1 VTAQGA
7 FIPDVLAY
15 AATRS
20 RTSKMRPVLPG
31 EPMSAIDPPA
41 AAGTPAQPL
50 SQSYVRYALWML
62 LIIYTLNFVDRQI
75 VAILAEPIKKDLG
88 LSDAQLG
95 LLGGIAFAFFYTFL
109 GIPIARLAE
118 RGNRVKIISTAVIV
132 WSGFTAISGAA
143 QNFTHLLLARI
154 GVGVGEAGCTPP
166 AHSLISDYVP
176 PEKRA
181 SALAFYSMGVPVG
194 SAMGF
199 IVGALIAAEFGWRA
213 AFFAVGLP
221 GVILGIIAWTT
232 LKEPRNL
239 GLVMQHGQGSSPT
252 FREALKEVAGK
263 KSYWY
268 IVSAATVVSF
278 LGYGHAYFLPSFLTR
293 VHEMGLAERGA
304 ALAGMTF
311 FAGVIGT
318 LIGGRIADA
327 AAKKDTRAYAT
338 VPMIAFVIGVPFFL
352 AAMFADGTVATL
364 LLLAV
369 PTLLNSIWYG
379 PVYAAVQGLVQP
391 RTRATAVAIMLFLVN
406 MVGLGL
412 GPTVIGILSDVFAT
426 GHFATIAPA
435 GAEYAAFCAKG
446 AATAGEA
453 VCAAAQAEG
462 IRWSLVATASVGVL
476 VVVFFLLARQTIRQ
490 DLEAAKAA
498 A

>member
-1 VTAQGA
+1 
-7 FIPDVLAY
+7 
-15 AATRS
+15 
-20 RTSKMRPVLPG
+20 
-31 EPMSAIDPPA
+31 MSAVESTG
-41 AAGTPAQPL
+41 AGASAQPL

-62 LIIYTLNFVDRQI
+62 LVIYTLNFVDRQI

-88 LSDAQLG
+88 LTDGQLG
-95 LLGGIAFAFFYTFL
+95 MLGGIAFAFFYTFL
-109 GIPIARLAE
+109 GIPIARMAE
-118 RGNRVKIISTAVIV
+118 RGNRVKIISAAVVV
-132 WSGFTAISGAA
+132 WSGFTAVSGAA
-143 QNFTHLLLARI
+143 QNFAQLLLARI

-176 PEKRA
+176 AEKRA

-199 IVGALIAAEFGWRA
+199 IVGALIAAEWGWRA

-221 GVILGIIAWTT
+221 GVVIGIIAWMT
-232 LKEPRNL
+232 LKEPRTL
-239 GLVMQHGQGSSPT
+239 GLVPPPKAGSAPG
-252 FREALKEVAGK
+252 FGEALKELASK

-304 ALAGMTF
+304 ALAVMTLF
-311 FAGVIGT
+311 SGVIGT
-318 LIGGRIADA
+318 LIGGKIADA

-338 VPMIAFVIGVPFFL
+338 VPMIAFVCGVPFFM
-352 AAMFADGTVATL
+352 AAMFIEGKWAAIA
-364 LLLAV
+364 LLAV

-412 GPTVIGILSDVFAT
+412 GPTVIGLLSDVFAS
-426 GHFATIAPA
+426 GHFATIAA
-435 GAEYAAFCAKG
+435 EGAQYKAFCGKG
-446 AATAGEA
+446 AATAA
-453 VCAAAQAEG
+453 DALCTASQAEG

-476 VVVFFLLARQTIRQ
+476 VVIFFLLARQTIRQ
-490 DLEAAKAA
+490 DLEAAAA
-498 A
+498 VGK